1 MIKFNHDYFPVLS
14 PSHWFEKQ
22 FLPILVNG
30 NFICLSLLKFNMST
44 NLSFLRLP

>member
-14 PSHWFEKQ
+14 PSHWFE
-22 FLPILVNG
+22 IG